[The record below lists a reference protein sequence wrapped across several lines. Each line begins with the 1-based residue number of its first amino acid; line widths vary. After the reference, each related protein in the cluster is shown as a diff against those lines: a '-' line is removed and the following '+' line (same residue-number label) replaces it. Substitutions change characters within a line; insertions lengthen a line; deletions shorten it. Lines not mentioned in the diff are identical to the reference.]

1 MDKVR
6 YGVIG
11 VKGMGTG
18 HIRAIKSAA
27 NSELVAV
34 ADIDE
39 GAAQKCAAEH
49 GVAAFGE
56 WRKMLLMPEVDAV
69 CICTPHP
76 FHPRMAIA
84 ALEAGK
90 AALTEKPMAVTVSD
104 ADRMVEAA
112 DRAGK
117 PLGVVFQQRF
127 SGQAATIKRLMTE
140 AVGTW
145 YRAEC
150 VCTSMRTMEY
160 YRSGDWR
167 GTWTLEGGGV
177 LINQAPHQL
186 DIFQHYCGMPRRVM
200 AWTRTLA
207 HAIAVEDMVEA
218 LFEYDSGAVARLACN
233 TIDFTGSNRFEIW
246 GYGATVICDSYGLRV
261 ARPDV
266 PGDEFIRS
274 SGKAWG
280 EPATALEIVEP
291 EKLPLSGHPAV
302 IYDFSQALLE
312 GRPPR
317 VTGEEGRNSLE
328 LANAIVL
335 SSKRG
340 KVVEL
345 PLDRGEY
352 DCLLGELQAEE
363 MARQPLSG

>member
-1 MDKVR
+1 VEKVR

-11 VKGMGTG
+11 IKGMGTG
-18 HIRAIKSAA
+18 HVRAIKAAA

-39 GAAQKCAAEH
+39 EAAQKCAREH

-56 WRKMLLMPEVDAV
+56 WRKMLQMTELDAV

-76 FHPRMAIA
+76 YHPRMAIA

-90 AALTEKPMAVTVSD
+90 AALTEKPMAITVSD
-104 ADRMVEAA
+104 ADHMIEAA
-112 DRAGK
+112 EGAGK

-127 SGQAATIKRLMTE
+127 SGQATTIKRLMTE
-140 AVGTW
+140 EVGTW
-145 YRAEC
+145 YRAES
-150 VCTSMRTMEY
+150 VSTSMRTMAY
-160 YRSGDWR
+160 YRSADWR

-200 AWTRTLA
+200 AWARTLA
-207 HAIAVEDMVEA
+207 HGMAVEDVVEA

-233 TIDFTGSNRFEIW
+233 TIDFTASSRFEVW
-246 GYGATVICDSYGLRV
+246 GYGAVIVADGQGLRI

-280 EPATALEIVEP
+280 EPSTGWETIEP
-291 EKLPLSGHPAV
+291 ERPALSGHTAV
-302 IYDFSQALLE
+302 VYDFSQALLE
-312 GRPPR
+312 GHPPG
-317 VTGEEGRNSLE
+317 VTGREGRNSLE

-335 SSKRG
+335 SSKRR

-345 PLDRGEY
+345 PVDRGEY
-352 DCLLGELQAEE
+352 DDLLAELQAEE
-363 MARQPLSG
+363 KRR